1 MGVILK
7 NNAVSTIT
15 TTLSASDVGLAVA
28 AGTGSLFPTLG
39 AGDYFYATLVS
50 SGGTY
55 EVIKVTARVNDT
67 MTIVRAQEG
76 TTAQSFASGSRLEAR
91 VTAASITDMLDYHD
105 QASEISF
112 SPTGAI
118 SATDVQSAI
127 AELDSEAA
135 KSATLAASS
144 GSSLVGH
151 IASGTGA
158 TARTVQSKLRDTV
171 SVKDFG
177 AVGNGVA
184 DDTAAIVAACAASNS
199 IDFPTGTYKITATI
213 EPGANK
219 FLNFSN
225 VTILSSVAGPAF
237 LIRGNTDVVTFS
249 GDVLIDCQSTV
260 GSVGLKIQATSA
272 IASPATTNTFDQL
285 FVRNATIGVH
295 LYSDGNQGIYYN
307 DFYRVQVQDST
318 KGIFLETAGGGA
330 SQREVNANHFGMV
343 TLQRCVDALT
353 LNGTWGNYFDF
364 VEAETNTGIA
374 INLVNAFSVGIN
386 GGWIEGNTTNLSI
399 GNVPNVYGVYI
410 KASIDSALDSADT
423 KFVYTPSEDRSII
436 IENSQYAKWF
446 GRAGFEERVDIGDYG
461 VAANDQG
468 NSPDGYGRLRVTA
481 SQDFFR
487 LSSGSPLFFMRARTG
502 TEGWYFGLDNGATRL
517 LDLQR
522 SRAVLDTRLALANS
536 AWDKNQLTLGAYY
549 LWVDATGRLRIKSGA
564 PVSDT
569 DGTVVGTQT

>member
-1 MGVILK
+1 MVALSSLGGAGWQFFDNNGVP
-7 NNAVSTIT
+7 
-15 TTLSASDVGLAVA
+15 LSGGKLYTYA
-28 AGTGSLFPTLG
+28 AGTTTPATTYTSSNG
-39 AGDYFYATLVS
+39 ATPHANPIILDSAG
-50 SGGTY
+50 
-55 EVIKVTARVNDT
+55 RV
-67 MTIVRAQEG
+67 
-76 TTAQSFASGSRLEAR
+76 
-91 VTAASITDMLDYHD
+91 
-105 QASEISF
+105 ASEVWLNS
-112 SPTGAI
+112 GAFYKFRLDT
-118 SATDVQSAI
+118 SADITIWTKDNIPGIFPDAAVSAADVEYDPPYAGALTSGYTV
-127 AELDSEAA
+127 ED
-135 KSATLAASS
+135 KLA
-144 GSSLVGH
+144 
-151 IASGTGA
+151 
-158 TARTVQSKLRDTV
+158 QTV

-199 IDFPTGTYKITATI
+199 IDFPAGTYKITSTI

-225 VTILSSVAGPAF
+225 ATILSSVAGPAF

-249 GDVLIDCQSTV
+249 GDVLIDCQNTA

-285 FVRNATIGVH
+285 FVRNASIGVH

-307 DFYRVQVQDST
+307 DFYRVQVLDST
-318 KGIFLETAGGGA
+318 KGIFLETAGGGL

-364 VEAETNTGIA
+364 VEAESNTGIA

-386 GGWIEGNTTNLSI
+386 GGWVEGNTTNLSI

-423 KFVYTPSEDRSII
+423 KFIYTPSEDRSVI
-436 IENSQYAKWF
+436 IENSQYARWF

-487 LSSGSPLFFMRARTG
+487 LSAGSPLFFMRARTG
-502 TEGWYFGLDNGATRL
+502 TEGWYFGLDNGSTRL
-517 LDLQR
+517 FDLQR

-536 AWDKNQLTLGAYY
+536 AWDKNQLTLGSYY

>member
-15 TTLSASDVGLAVA
+15 TALSASDTSISVA
-28 AGTGSLFPTLG
+28 TGTGSLFPVLG
-39 AGDYFYATLVS
+39 VGDYFYATLVS
-50 SGGTY
+50 AGGTY
-55 EVIKVTARVNDT
+55 EIIKVTVRVNDA

-76 TTAQSFASGSRLEAR
+76 TTAQSFASGSRIELR
-91 VTAASITDMLDYHD
+91 VTAASIVDMLNYHD

-112 SPTGAI
+112 SPTGTI
-118 SATDVQSAI
+118 SSTDVQSAI

-177 AVGNGVA
+177 AVGDGVA

-199 IDFPTGTYKITATI
+199 IEFPTGTYKITASI

-219 FLNFSN
+219 YLHFSN

-249 GDVLIDCQSTV
+249 GDVLIDCQNTA